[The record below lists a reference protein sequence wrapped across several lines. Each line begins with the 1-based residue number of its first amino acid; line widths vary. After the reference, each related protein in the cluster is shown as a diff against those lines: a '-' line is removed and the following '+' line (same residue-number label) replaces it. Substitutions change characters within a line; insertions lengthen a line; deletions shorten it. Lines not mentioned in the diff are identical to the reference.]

1 MSEVELAGAPLAY
14 LVILTLTSAAAVL
27 PLVRGLVRRGTGDSH
42 AATFW
47 IQRAPQF
54 AALSVFSIV
63 IVAFEAVEFELGT
76 GAPTFGED
84 LFVRYADFLP
94 AVSLALV
101 LPDLAANIIAWLGVL
116 WSTTGALLFV
126 TGLYTL
132 GNSFSSDAEILRDHR
147 LCVSGPYRFVLHPIY
162 AGYVH
167 FLLGASTVVMAPI
180 PAALTLALVA
190 PLFLAPG
197 RFEEKILRERFG
209 EEYIELGN
217 SLKWHRLLLVLV
229 PRA

>member
-1 MSEVELAGAPLAY
+1 M
-14 LVILTLTSAAAVL
+14 ILTLTSAAAVL
-27 PLVRGLVRRGTGDSH
+27 PLVRGFVRRGTGDSH

-76 GAPTFGED
+76 GVPTFGED

-116 WSTTGALLFV
+116 WSATGALLFV
-126 TGLYTL
+126 IGLYTL
-132 GNSFSSDAEILRDHR
+132 GNSFECERN
-147 LCVSGPYRFVLHPIY
+147 
-162 AGYVH
+162 
-167 FLLGASTVVMAPI
+167 
-180 PAALTLALVA
+180 LV
-190 PLFLAPG
+190 
-197 RFEEKILRERFG
+197 
-209 EEYIELGN
+209 GN
-217 SLKWHRLLLVLV
+217 
-229 PRA
+229 